1 VKPAIGDDLTV
12 RYPDVS
18 THTAPSTGGIGAYP
32 NALYVP
38 VTDPRAMS
46 VRVGILGAT
55 GAVGQRFIQLLDDH
69 PTFDLAAVT
78 ASADSAGKTYRE
90 AAKWRVDTPIPDD
103 VAEMEVTET
112 TPAGIADADVDLLFS
127 SLPSGVASEVEPA
140 FLEEGYVVSSNSSND
155 RMAADVPLTIPGSAR
170 SPRPDRGPA
179 RRARLGRRPREEPEL
194 LDDHDGPHPRSDRRV
209 RRESVRVSTL
219 QAVSGAGYSGVT
231 SMEIIDNAI
240 PHIGGEEEKMETES
254 RKLLGEFDGAE
265 VHLHGA
271 DVAASCNRIPTLDG
285 HLENVFAEFA
295 EDPSPADLREAMRSF
310 EGRRR
315 APQLARPA
323 HQRCS
328 ARTSR
333 SAPARLDRT
342 YAGGMGIVAG
352 GVQATNAG
360 MKYNCLAH
368 NTIRGAAGASLL
380 NGELLVEEGYV

>member
-1 VKPAIGDDLTV
+1 
-12 RYPDVS
+12 
-18 THTAPSTGGIGAYP
+18 
-32 NALYVP
+32 
-38 VTDPRAMS
+38 MS

-78 ASADSAGKTYRE
+78 ASSESAGKTYRE
-90 AAKWRVDTPIPDD
+90 AAKWRVNTPIPDA

-112 TPAGIADADVDLLFS
+112 TPAGVVDADVDLLFS
-127 SLPSGVASEVEPA
+127 SLPSGVASEVEPD

-155 RMAADVPLTIPGSAR
+155 RMAADVPLTIPEINPGHLDLIDVQR
-170 SPRPDRGPA
+170 DERGW
-179 RRARLGRRPREEPEL
+179 
-194 LDDHDGPHPRSDRRV
+194 DGALVKNPNCSTITMVPTLAAIDEFGL
-209 RRESVRVSTL
+209 ESVHVSTL

-240 PHIGGEEEKMETES
+240 PHIGGEEDKMETES

-265 VHLHGA
+265 VHLHDA

-295 EDPSPADLREAMRSF
+295 ADPSAADLRDAMESF
-310 EGRRR
+310 ESADLPSSPDQLIKVFGDDNPER
-315 APQLARPA
+315 PQP
-323 HQRCS
+323 
-328 ARTSR
+328 
-333 SAPARLDRT
+333 RLDRT
-342 YAGGMGIVAG
+342 YAGGMGIAAG
-352 GVQATNAG
+352 GVQMTGNGA
-360 MKYNCLAH
+360 KYNCLAH